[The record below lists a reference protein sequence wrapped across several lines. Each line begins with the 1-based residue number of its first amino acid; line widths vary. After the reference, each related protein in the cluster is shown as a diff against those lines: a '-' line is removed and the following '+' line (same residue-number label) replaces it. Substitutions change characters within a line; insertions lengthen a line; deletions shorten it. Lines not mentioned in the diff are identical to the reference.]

1 MALPKELLDLVAC
14 PKCRGKVT
22 LRPDESGFVCATCK
36 LLYPIVDGIP
46 DFLIEDAKPL

>member
-14 PKCRGKVT
+14 PKCRGKVV
-22 LRPDESGFVCATCK
+22 LRPDESGFVCAVCK